1 MSVKKKSWV
10 LTFECATEP
19 NKIYVH
25 EYNSWFEA
33 VRWWW
38 LLRRAK
44 KMVAWVRL
52 QKDKY
57 PDGVKEFL

>member
-1 MSVKKKSWV
+1 MKKKNWV

-25 EYNSWFEA
+25 EFTSWFEA

-38 LLRRAK
+38 FLRRMNK
-44 KMVAWVRL
+44 KVIAWARL
-52 QKDKY
+52 QKGKY